1 MHLKLAVLCLALASA
16 PALAADTN
24 TAQTSIPSSTKKI
37 APRSVVAPTITETR
51 ATRMPDGSLS
61 LNCVDRPNPK
71 ARALIEQANTTHV
84 VPDQQP

>member
-1 MHLKLAVLCLALASA
+1 MHLKLAVFCLSMASA
-16 PALAADTN
+16 SAIAADAN
-24 TAQTSIPSSTKKI
+24 TAQPSSTPATKKI
-37 APRSVVAPTITETR
+37 APRSVIAPTISETR

-61 LNCVDRPNPK
+61 LNCADRPNPK